1 MFLQPSAWIKPA
13 AQRLWPT
20 TISRPQAPFLPLQN
34 TVRCSFCTL
43 SIVRYCMLFR
53 PVDQILLV
61 NLSKTCFF
69 SLPRGFLKSPL
80 LHALEFYLLCTSYNP
95 QALLRREAPTHSHLT
110 EHIAYIYM
118 FPRNLHA
125 DNILTFYICLFCP
138 YMSKLWP
145 VFANIYSYCNTPS
158 VWSIFVFVIEYF
170 WLSFRKSISS
180 LTMGVFIH

>member
-110 EHIAYIYM
+110 EHIAYIYICFHGTFM
-118 FPRNLHA
+118 QIIFLH
-125 DNILTFYICLFCP
+125 
-138 YMSKLWP
+138 
-145 VFANIYSYCNTPS
+145 
-158 VWSIFVFVIEYF
+158 
-170 WLSFRKSISS
+170 SISAYFVPTCLNYDQYS
-180 LTMGVFIH
+180 LISILIVIPLQSDLFSFL